1 MEHEKKKSKNREKEQ
16 KFLRMRGEGSPKTNL
31 TRRQA
36 DQIRAK
42 RENTPGGKLKDK
54 VKQTNK

>member
-1 MEHEKKKSKNREKEQ
+1 
-16 KFLRMRGEGSPKTNL
+16 MRGEGSPKTNL